1 MSDATWESGLCGCCD
16 VKDCGI
22 GCCCKLYCG
31 GPCVFGSAMEKA
43 GLGSCAGCCCALACF
58 PVCTLCNARVEVAKK
73 YGIKEGGMGACV
85 QSCCCPSCTAIQI
98 INQVP
103 PMPAHYLSWPPAL
116 RALHRSFH
124 PRGPPFS
131 HNSSAPAPGPTRHT
145 HAKAISSPPRGRS
158 RRFPDSFPDPCQ
170 GERDLGLLR
179 RGGERR
185 SPREPGD
192 EPLSKPGKAIGESL
206 DFPACAFWGACMHSS
221 GPGSPRTAAPAVD
234 G

>member
-1 MSDATWESGLCGCCD
+1 MGDKRRRIKYVARMSDATWESGLCGCCD

-98 INQVP
+98 INQILVKEN
-103 PMPAHYLSWPPAL
+103 ATLGCCGVEA
-116 RALHRSFH
+116 
-124 PRGPPFS
+124 
-131 HNSSAPAPGPTRHT
+131 SAGAPENQEMNR
-145 HAKAISSPPRGRS
+145 
-158 RRFPDSFPDPCQ
+158 
-170 GERDLGLLR
+170 
-179 RGGERR
+179 
-185 SPREPGD
+185 
-192 EPLSKPGKAIGESL
+192 
-206 DFPACAFWGACMHSS
+206 
-221 GPGSPRTAAPAVD
+221 
-234 G
+234 